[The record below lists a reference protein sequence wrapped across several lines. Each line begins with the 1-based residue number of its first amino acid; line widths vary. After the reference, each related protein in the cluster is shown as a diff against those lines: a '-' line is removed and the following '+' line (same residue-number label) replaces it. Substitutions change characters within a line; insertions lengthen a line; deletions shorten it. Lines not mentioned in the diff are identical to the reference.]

1 MINTD
6 YWEYRYNI
14 LCKKLSSLFHPMT
27 SNICLIC
34 KKYDPTYG
42 CLLPKGQK
50 CSLDPDEDKL
60 NEE

>member
-1 MINTD
+1 MINGD
-6 YWEYRYNI
+6 YWETRYYW
-14 LCKKLSSLFHPMT
+14 LCKKLSSLFIPIT

-34 KKYDPTYG
+34 KKYDPTCG

-60 NEE
+60 NGE